1 MARGA
6 LSCERGAALISAMM
20 IVSVMAVVAMGV
32 LDALRLSVRLSL
44 NLEDREQ
51 ANLYALGAEEL
62 AAARISDAWR
72 IEQTRQPALDAMM
85 GEPFLFPIT
94 EGQIRGVARDGANC
108 LNVNSVV
115 AADGEGGLQGD
126 DAGRARLARL
136 LDLLGV
142 PPGESEAIAASIAD
156 WIDTDARPGLGGAED
171 SYYGSLPDPYRT
183 GETFMAD
190 VSEIRQVRGVT
201 PALADALAPFLC
213 ARPTDEPSV
222 LNLNTLTL
230 EQSPLLAAYLG
241 EPYDTDRAARIFAAR
256 PVGGWRDVSTVFG
269 LSLLQEPP
277 IATEDQALYG
287 LSSSVY
293 DVALEVDYRETR
305 VTLTTSLAV
314 ADGGRVS
321 TLSRRYGVLQ

>member
-1 MARGA
+1 MRPEPTAR
-6 LSCERGAALISAMM
+6 ETGAALISAMM

-62 AAARISDAWR
+62 AAARISEAWR
-72 IEQTRQPALDAMM
+72 IEQTRQPVLDEMM
-85 GEPFLFPIT
+85 GEPFLFPIPD
-94 EGQIRGVARDGANC
+94 GQIRGVARDGANC

-115 AADGEGGLQGD
+115 TSDGEGGLQPD
-126 DAGRARLARL
+126 PEGRARLARL

-142 PPGESEAIAASIAD
+142 PPGESEAIAAAVAD

-171 SYYGSLPDPYRT
+171 SYYGSLAEPYRT
-183 GETFMAD
+183 GETYMAD
-190 VSEIRQVRGVT
+190 VSEIRQVRGMT
-201 PALADALAPFLC
+201 PQLADALAPFLC
-213 ARPTDEPSV
+213 ARPSAAPSV

-241 EPYDTDRAARIFAAR
+241 APYETDRAARILAER
-256 PVGGWRDVSTVFG
+256 PVGGWREVSSVFA
-269 LSLLQEPP
+269 LSLLQEPQISP
-277 IATEDQALYG
+277 EDQALYG

-293 DVALEVDYRETR
+293 DVALEVDYRGTR

-314 ADGGRVS
+314 EDSGRVS